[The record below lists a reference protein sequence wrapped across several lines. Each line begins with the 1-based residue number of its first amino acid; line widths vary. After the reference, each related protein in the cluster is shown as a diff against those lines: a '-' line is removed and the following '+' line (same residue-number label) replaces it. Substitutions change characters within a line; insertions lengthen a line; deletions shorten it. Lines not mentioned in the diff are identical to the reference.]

1 MCEAVTAFIA
11 AYGGYIAAAAA
22 VVGAGVTTYSS
33 VQTSRS
39 QRMMAEYQ
47 EDVAKTNAALASRQA
62 DNIGIQADQKR
73 QALLRRMQQ
82 QRGTARAQYAA
93 QGVVLGSGTVLD
105 YEADVAEA
113 YDLDL
118 RTLNYDVE
126 NQQWQVKMQGAG
138 YMNQANVLSMQ
149 ADAYQKQGVMSGI
162 GGLLSGVGSAMG
174 AYGSFNSA
182 KGNPQLQ
189 VTPTGSN

>member
-1 MCEAVTAFIA
+1 MCEVVTAFIA

-22 VVGAGVTTYSS
+22 VAGASVTAYSS
-33 VQTSRS
+33 VQSSRS
-39 QRMMAEYQ
+39 QRMMADYE
-47 EDVAKTNAALASRQA
+47 EDVAKTNSALASRQA
-62 DNIGIQADQKR
+62 ANLDIQADQKR
-73 QALLRRMQQ
+73 LSLLRRMQQ
-82 QRGTARAQYAA
+82 QRGAARSQYAA

-118 RTLNYDVE
+118 RNLDYDVK

-138 YMNQANVLSMQ
+138 FANQANILSMQ
-149 ADAYQKQGVMSGI
+149 ADAYQRQGVMSGM

-189 VTPTGSN
+189 ATPTGSN